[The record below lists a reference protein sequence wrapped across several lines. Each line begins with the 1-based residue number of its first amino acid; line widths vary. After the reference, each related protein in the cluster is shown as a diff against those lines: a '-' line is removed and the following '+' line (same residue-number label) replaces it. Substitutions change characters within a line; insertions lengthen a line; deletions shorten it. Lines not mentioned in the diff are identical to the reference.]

1 MIWHQAK
8 VNVAMGKMLHYGHCL
23 IRPRGDTQVCTS
35 VIRKMLTTAYG
46 APVHHTENAITAG
59 PRGPVLSKDVRHT
72 GASESEC
79 EVSGMEFL
87 KRDND
92 GKVTV

>member
-46 APVHHTENAITAG
+46 APVHHTENAITA
-59 PRGPVLSKDVRHT
+59 RHT